1 MRKDLIM
8 AFAIGILALLLVA
21 IPQIYAEEWSTY
33 KNEDVGFSID
43 VPASWKADED
53 VGKYEEGIIGGA
65 MFLSPEY
72 SSSEEGPCVFAAT
85 EEIEA
90 GQTIRD
96 HVGDDLEEAGG
107 IAESWGERTVGGEE
121 AVTTVVSLPDG
132 RKSYMIHFWMP
143 GEEGSIV
150 MMIESE
156 TDEGRYDDDFD
167 EYFEPMIDSFELL

>member
-1 MRKDLIM
+1 MKKLSLKGLL
-8 AFAIGILALLLVA
+8 AIGILAVLLV
-21 IPQIYAEEWSTY
+21 IPQVYAVEWSTY
-33 KNEDVGFSID
+33 KNEDVGFSMD
-43 VPASWKADED
+43 VPADWKIDED
-53 VGKYEEGIIGGA
+53 VGAYEEGTIGGA
-65 MFLSPEY
+65 MFLSP
-72 SSSEEGPCVFAAT
+72 SEEGPCVFAAT

-96 HVGDDLEEAGG
+96 HVQDDLDEADGT
-107 IAESWGERTVGGEE
+107 AESWGERTVGGEE
-121 AVTTVVSLPDG
+121 AVTTVALLPDG

-156 TDEGRYDDDFD
+156 TDEGCYDDDFD